1 MAVTTKRIRVKTNG
15 ENDIVNI
22 TMDISKAVVESQ
34 TKNGV
39 VIVFAIGSTAAIT
52 TIEYEMGLLED
63 FPRILSKL
71 APKDIEYKH
80 NIAWNDGN
88 GHSHIRSSLVGPSL
102 AVPIVDGS
110 LTLGTW
116 QQIVFMEMDTR
127 TRGREIVLQ
136 IMGYD

>member
-127 TRGREIVLQ
+127 TRDREIVLQ

>member
-127 TRGREIVLQ
+127 TRDREIVLQ
-136 IMGYD
+136 ILGYD

>member
-1 MAVTTKRIRVKTNG
+1 MLVITKRIRVKSSG

-22 TMDISKAVVESQ
+22 TEDISRAIMESRIR
-34 TKNGV
+34 NGV
-39 VIVFAIGSTAAIT
+39 VTVFAVGSTAAIT

-63 FPRILSKL
+63 FPRILSKM

-88 GHSHIRSSLVGPSL
+88 GHSHIRSSLIGPSL
-102 AVPIVDGS
+102 TVPIVDCNLS
-110 LTLGTW
+110 LGIW

-127 TRGREIVLQ
+127 PRHREIVLQ
-136 IMGYD
+136 IMGQ